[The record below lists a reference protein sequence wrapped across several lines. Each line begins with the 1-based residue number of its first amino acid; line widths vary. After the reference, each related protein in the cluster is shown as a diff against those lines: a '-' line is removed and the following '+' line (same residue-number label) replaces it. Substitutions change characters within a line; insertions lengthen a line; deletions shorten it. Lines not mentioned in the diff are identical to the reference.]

1 MNARG
6 TNAVRGR
13 VTANGGAGRMWH
25 TDPNCDEMDG
35 PSTACAGKS
44 VAELVHNQAEKG
56 RSCCRKCTVPA
67 ILDDAFTRA
76 SGTGYHALTCADW
89 HGTGPSHPLGRGA
102 CTLCAAL
109 ARYADG
115 TEIPAGLAG
124 GHVTLLRP
132 GNIEGAE
139 GYLREAMIEIRN
151 TSGGGLPHVDGA
163 MWKTAAELMGAHGLG
178 QGLEVAAAVHGPQ
191 LRR

>member
-1 MNARG
+1 MS
-6 TNAVRGR
+6 
-13 VTANGGAGRMWH
+13 
-25 TDPNCDEMDG
+25 G
-35 PSTACAGKS
+35 PAAACIAKS
-44 VAELVHNQAEKG
+44 LAALIRSQTEKG
-56 RSCCRKCTVPA
+56 HYCCRKCTIAA
-67 ILDDAFTRA
+67 ILDYAFTVA
-76 SGTGYHALTCADW
+76 AGPGYHALTCAAW
-89 HGTGPSHPLGRGA
+89 HGAGYNRATYVKRP
-102 CTLCAAL
+102 CDLCEAL
-109 ARYADG
+109 TAYADG
-115 TEIPAGLAG
+115 TEILAGVTG